1 MAIARLFLLLATAP
15 LQGQEPKPTDGDDLV
30 GLWAGQ
36 VNQGPVIRGE
46 LTLERTPAGWTI
58 RIGGLEFTA
67 PQTGDSIRFR
77 VPGNLGDFR
86 GPVGTGAAPIRGFW
100 IQPAGMG
107 QRYASP
113 VTLDRI
119 RPGTWRGTVV
129 PLDER
134 FSLYLSI
141 RREPDGSLR
150 GSFHNPEAR
159 WNGGAAWFRITRE
172 GDQVRFT
179 DPRTGRAR
187 FSQPYDSTERR
198 IMMDFGAPLALTP
211 IGLETAVGFLP
222 RGATQTPYRYRVP
235 VPRSDG
241 WPTAA
246 AGQVGLDEAALAA
259 LVRQLAGTVPTSDSA
274 PLVHSLLLARHG
286 RLVLEEYFFGYTADR
301 PHDIRSAGKTL
312 TSIMAGTAIDA
323 GALSG
328 VDAPAYTG
336 PDPRKRKITVGHLL
350 THSSGL
356 ACNDMDDASPGNEER
371 MQGQQTQPDWY
382 QYFLDLPLTSEP
394 GSTYAYCS
402 AGINLAGGL
411 VRAATKTWLPEY
423 FDRVVAR
430 PLAIDR
436 YHWNLMASGEAYTA
450 GGAAFLP
457 RDLLKIGQLFL
468 NGGRWHGRQIVSRRW
483 VTRSTSHQI
492 TTPDG
497 GSDGYGWH
505 RYVLRV
511 GDRTYQEFEANGN
524 GGQFLMVIPELDLV
538 AVITAGNYSQY
549 RIWRAF
555 REFAVR
561 GVPNRSIRPAGRN

>member
-1 MAIARLFLLLATAP
+1 MANALALFLLAAAP
-15 LQGQEPKPTDGDDLV
+15 MPSQEPPPTGGDDLV

-46 LTLERTPAGWTI
+46 LTLERTPGGWTV
-58 RIGGLEFTA
+58 RVGGLEFTA
-67 PQTGDSIRFR
+67 PHTGDSIRLR
-77 VPGNLGDFR
+77 VPGNLGEFR
-86 GPVGTGAAPIRGFW
+86 APVGTGATPIRGFW

-113 VTLDRI
+113 VTLGWI
-119 RPGTWRGTVV
+119 RPGVWRGTIV
-129 PLDER
+129 PFDER

-141 RREPDGSLR
+141 RRDPDGSLR

-159 WNGGAAWFRITRE
+159 WSGGAAWFRITRE
-172 GDQVRFT
+172 GDQLRFT
-179 DPRTGRAR
+179 DPGTGQTR
-187 FSQPYDSTERR
+187 FSQPYDSAERR

-211 IGLETAVGFLP
+211 VRSETAVGFLP
-222 RGATQTPYRYRVP
+222 RGAAAPYRYRVP
-235 VPRSDG
+235 LPRPDG
-241 WPTAA
+241 WPVAA
-246 AGQVGLDEAALAA
+246 AGRVGLDEGALAA
-259 LVRQLAGTVPTSDSA
+259 LVRQLLATVPTSDSA

-286 RLVLEEYFFGYTADR
+286 RLVLEEYFFGFTADR
-301 PHDIRSAGKTL
+301 PHDLRSAGKTL
-312 TSIMAGTAIDA
+312 TSIMVGTAIDA

-328 VDAPAYTG
+328 VEAPVYVG
-336 PDPRKRKITVGHLL
+336 PDPRKRRITLGHLL

-371 MQGQQTQPDWY
+371 MQRQRAEPDWY
-382 QYFLDLPLTSEP
+382 RYFLDLPLTSDP
-394 GSTYAYCS
+394 GLTYAYCS
-402 AGINLAGGL
+402 AGINLAGGM

-423 FDRVVAR
+423 FDRAVAK
-430 PLAIDR
+430 PLGIER
-436 YHWNLMASGEAYTA
+436 YHWNLMESGEAYTA
-450 GGAAFLP
+450 GGAAFLS

-468 NGGRWHGRQIVSRRW
+468 NGGRWRGRQVVSRRW
-483 VTRSTSHQI
+483 VTRSTGHRI

-505 RYVLRV
+505 RYPLRV

-524 GGQFLMVIPELDLV
+524 GGQFLIVIPELDLV
-538 AVITAGNYSQY
+538 AVVTAGNYNQY

-561 GVPNRSIRPAGRN
+561 GVPIRSIRPAGRS